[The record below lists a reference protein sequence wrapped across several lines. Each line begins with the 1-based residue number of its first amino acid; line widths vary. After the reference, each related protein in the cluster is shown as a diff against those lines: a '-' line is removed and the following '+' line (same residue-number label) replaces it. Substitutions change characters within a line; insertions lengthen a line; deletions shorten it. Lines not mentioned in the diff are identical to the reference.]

1 MRSRLSLL
9 AAVSLAAMLLPF
21 PASAAGGTVDC
32 SGASDPDEVIA
43 ECPGEP
49 GTPSTP
55 APPSDPDCGWV
66 PMSYARLTQ
75 ALLGVDPNLQ
85 IGDQYRYY
93 PGAGGRASR
102 EGPDG
107 EVELGEIRQ
116 GCDDGDGTFRF
127 VGDGTPEPDPVDVAG
142 AEARRQVP
150 LPELAIN
157 PGLDVGGVVNLG
169 MWLAVANPDPI
180 SVTVTGRGTTVTAV
194 AALAESTW
202 DMGDGTTIT
211 CEGGGVPIER
221 GSSAYSSTD
230 EGPCGHTYRAAST
243 GSGYD
248 IEVTTTW
255 TVTWSA
261 TDGRSGTAADVVR
274 TASFE
279 YEVDEIQTVGTG

>member
-1 MRSRLSLL
+1 MRALTAL
-9 AAVSLAAMLLPF
+9 ALAVGVVIVVPGTADAAPRQCR
-21 PASAAGGTVDC
+21 GG
-32 SGASDPDEVIA
+32 SDPDEITA

-55 APPSDPDCGWV
+55 TAPSDPDCQWV
-66 PMSYARLTQ
+66 PMSYARLTE
-75 ALLGVDPNLQ
+75 LMLGVDPNLQ

-93 PGAGGRASR
+93 PGPGGRASR

-107 EVELGEIRQ
+107 EVELGEVRQ
-116 GCDDGDGTFRF
+116 GCDTGNNRIQW

-230 EGPCGHTYRAAST
+230 EGPCGHTYGAASR

-274 TASFE
+274 TATFE
-279 YEVDEIQTVGTG
+279 YEVDEIQTVGTGG